1 MPIND
6 ELRRLVDRCGVQ
18 QDMVTWLESVGV
30 TAPED
35 VGVLA
40 ATEDKVTS
48 QILQAAQETEP
59 KVPLATGP
67 QYRIQV
73 TKLWLA
79 CRLLMTERDRDST
92 SDDSL
97 PGSVATAIKTRWSSV
112 HNFELIGDMLVVPSL
127 LKKMWAPLSSN
138 PRAVLVVHAEN
149 IKVHSAT
156 ADKDSI
162 QELRRTAE
170 GEARFKEVLLD
181 EIKGH
186 FDLYRRV
193 RAYLWSTAYLCIEF
207 RSWFSFQDALYVSER
222 VLFHINATHQE
233 RRPPV
238 AHFVQAWASTLSKW
252 SDSIRTTN
260 VTLNE
265 ATKQSAQWEHFWT
278 MYASGNHNEPQ
289 GLLAI
294 QDADPDV
301 RSKLDKTKEDLR
313 RMQSEKDKAVNAVA
327 ALKRKG
333 QATPRGKGGGQGG
346 RPPLQRRR

>member
-1 MPIND
+1 M
-6 ELRRLVDRCGVQ
+6 
-18 QDMVTWLESVGV
+18 
-30 TAPED
+30 
-35 VGVLA
+35 
-40 ATEDKVTS
+40 
-48 QILQAAQETEP
+48 
-59 KVPLATGP
+59 
-67 QYRIQV
+67 
-73 TKLWLA
+73 
-79 CRLLMTERDRDST
+79 
-92 SDDSL
+92 
-97 PGSVATAIKTRWSSV
+97 

-138 PRAVLVVHAEN
+138 PRAVLEVHAEN

-294 QDADPDV
+294 QDAGPDV
-301 RSKLDKTKEDLR
+301 RSKRKRRQRVDVPNRRLSTLSTRSSARGRLHREARAAAEAAGLRYSGDVDKQIQT
-313 RMQSEKDKAVNAVA
+313 
-327 ALKRKG
+327 
-333 QATPRGKGGGQGG
+333 GKSTSQ
-346 RPPLQRRR
+346 